1 MHDFRYTSNDQ
12 QIVFG
17 AGSLERLDEIVERGG
32 WQRLLLVTTGSQR
45 RGGHISTVE
54 SALAGRLVATFEQV
68 QPHVPDYQ
76 VAEVQV
82 LARSSR
88 ADGIIALGGGSV
100 IGMAKALSFALGKEG
115 GGAARS
121 RVIAVPTTYAGSE
134 MTPVY
139 GVTHHDRTPPRK
151 VTVADPLI
159 TPAVVLYDPLLTLGL
174 PPKMTASTGIN
185 ALAHC
190 LEALYSITRNPISTA
205 ISLAGI
211 RAIAV
216 ALPRCYSNG
225 KDIDARSEM
234 LTGSMLAGMALAHV
248 KMGLHHGLC
257 HVLGGTTGVQHGVA
271 NAIILPHA
279 LRFNVHAT
287 APQLAEAAGVMGLTD
302 ADRDD
307 FAAAEA
313 IIDAVEG
320 LIRGMNLP
328 ARLRDTGV
336 KEADLPMLARLA
348 LESRAVQDNPR
359 PVTDISEIESILRAA
374 W

>member
-1 MHDFRYTSNDQ
+1 
-12 QIVFG
+12 
-17 AGSLERLDEIVERGG
+17 
-32 WQRLLLVTTGSQR
+32 
-45 RGGHISTVE
+45 
-54 SALAGRLVATFEQV
+54 
-68 QPHVPDYQ
+68 
-76 VAEVQV
+76 
-82 LARSSR
+82 
-88 ADGIIALGGGSV
+88 
-100 IGMAKALSFALGKEG
+100 
-115 GGAARS
+115 
-121 RVIAVPTTYAGSE
+121 
-134 MTPVY
+134 
-139 GVTHHDRTPPRK
+139 
-151 VTVADPLI
+151 
-159 TPAVVLYDPLLTLGL
+159 
-174 PPKMTASTGIN
+174 
-185 ALAHC
+185 
-190 LEALYSITRNPISTA
+190 
-205 ISLAGI
+205 
-211 RAIAV
+211 
-216 ALPRCYSNG
+216 
-225 KDIDARSEM
+225 
-234 LTGSMLAGMALAHV
+234 MLAGMALAHV